1 MPIFSTK
8 VLTYLRCIF
17 RLFIGLLLTLT
28 LVGCDFYSPSSQLE
42 QIRQRGEIRVGTIY
56 GPTSY
61 YQRDDL
67 AQGFDYELA
76 QNYADWLGVKLTI
89 IPVDTTDQLVTLLK
103 KGKLDLAAAAIM
115 VTPERRELFRFGPGF
130 YQVSPKLVYRNG
142 KPKPGSLNDIKGK
155 LVVAAGSTGEDL
167 LKEMSKENPKL
178 AWSTSDNADVEELLK
193 QVVDGKIDYTVVQD
207 TVLARTQRYYP
218 ELTEGLTLA
227 QKQTVAWA
235 MSKLPDDS
243 LYASV
248 IDFFGQRF
256 MDGAIAKLDEKYF
269 GHVQNFDFVD
279 TRTFL
284 KRAKS
289 LLPKY
294 QPLFQTHAK
303 NIDWRLLAAIS
314 YQESHWDPQARSYT
328 GVRGMMMLTEPTAKA
343 MGVNDRLH
351 PEESIKGGSLYLQ
364 QMMEKVPDSVPD
376 DEKVWFALTA
386 YNIGYGHMMDARR
399 LTKELG
405 KNPDA
410 WSDVKEVLPLLQ
422 QARWH
427 RKVRYGYARGSE
439 ARNYVNNVRQYY
451 QSLLWLDNEQ
461 QKAHQRESLD
471 NDSEPELAER
481 PTAIAEVVNQITMR

>member
-1 MPIFSTK
+1 
-8 VLTYLRCIF
+8 
-17 RLFIGLLLTLT
+17 
-28 LVGCDFYSPSSQLE
+28 
-42 QIRQRGEIRVGTIY
+42 
-56 GPTSY
+56 
-61 YQRDDL
+61 
-67 AQGFDYELA
+67 
-76 QNYADWLGVKLTI
+76 
-89 IPVDTTDQLVTLLK
+89 
-103 KGKLDLAAAAIM
+103 
-115 VTPERRELFRFGPGF
+115 
-130 YQVSPKLVYRNG
+130 
-142 KPKPGSLNDIKGK
+142 
-155 LVVAAGSTGEDL
+155 
-167 LKEMSKENPKL
+167 NPKL

>member
-142 KPKPGSLNDIKGK
+142 KPKPASLNDIKGK

-269 GHVQNFDFVD
+269 GHVQK
-279 TRTFL
+279 L
-284 KRAKS
+284 
-289 LLPKY
+289 
-294 QPLFQTHAK
+294 
-303 NIDWRLLAAIS
+303 RLCRYPYL
-314 YQESHWDPQARSYT
+314 PQARQ
-328 GVRGMMMLTEPTAKA
+328 EPAA
-343 MGVNDRLH
+343 QV
-351 PEESIKGGSLYLQ
+351 PAA
-364 QMMEKVPDSVPD
+364 VPDSRQ
-376 DEKVWFALTA
+376 EYRLAS
-386 YNIGYGHMMDARR
+386 ARR
-399 LTKELG
+399 HQLSGVSLG
-405 KNPDA
+405 PAGPLLHRRARHDDA
-410 WSDVKEVLPLLQ
+410 DRAHRQGDGSQRPASSGREHQRWLPLSATDDGEGAGFG
-422 QARWH
+422 AR
-427 RKVRYGYARGSE
+427 
-439 ARNYVNNVRQYY
+439 
-451 QSLLWLDNEQ
+451 
-461 QKAHQRESLD
+461 
-471 NDSEPELAER
+471 
-481 PTAIAEVVNQITMR
+481 